1 MELLLAT
8 IIQLTIQEDLTM
20 KPFLGID
27 LTNNSENE
35 HQNGIEFLIQETPA
49 EVISIVQKQSTR
61 IENMEQKSQ
70 PSSLLQF
77 IQYGSIVF
85 FLLTITTALKLDTP
99 FSAKYHNAP
108 WLYWSAA
115 ICGITGLILTISSR
129 RKRKRFLHSSESLIS
144 QLKDSMKDV
153 YKVLSVPDC
162 AEEIDILSFFYTT
175 DSNQIKIKKNT
186 FPIYDFFSC
195 NFKVYSDAETL
206 YLVCLEG
213 TYAFPLSSITA
224 IRTIKKRVRIL
235 GGWHKE
241 IPYNK
246 GFYKQFHLSFDSY
259 GCIHCNHYYIA
270 ELTHSGK
277 SYGIYIP
284 CYDIAIFER
293 LTGLNAQEN

>member
-108 WLYWSAA
+108 WLYGALQSV
-115 ICGITGLILTISSR
+115 
-129 RKRKRFLHSSESLIS
+129 ESLDLFS
-144 QLKDSMKDV
+144 PFQ
-153 YKVLSVPDC
+153 
-162 AEEIDILSFFYTT
+162 T
-175 DSNQIKIKKNT
+175 DEKEN
-186 FPIYDFFSC
+186 
-195 NFKVYSDAETL
+195 
-206 YLVCLEG
+206 
-213 TYAFPLSSITA
+213 AF
-224 IRTIKKRVRIL
+224 
-235 GGWHKE
+235 
-241 IPYNK
+241 
-246 GFYKQFHLSFDSY
+246 
-259 GCIHCNHYYIA
+259 CIQVN
-270 ELTHSGK
+270 
-277 SYGIYIP
+277 
-284 CYDIAIFER
+284 R
-293 LTGLNAQEN
+293 

>member
-1 MELLLAT
+1 
-8 IIQLTIQEDLTM
+8 M

-27 LTNNSENE
+27 LTNNPENE
-35 HQNGIEFLIQETPA
+35 HQNGIEFLIKETPA
-49 EVISIVQKQSTR
+49 EVISVVQKQSTR

-70 PSSLLQF
+70 SSSLLQF

-85 FLLTITTALKLDTP
+85 FLLTITATLKLDTP
-99 FSAKYHNAP
+99 FAEKYHNAP
-108 WLYWSAA
+108 WLYWICV
-115 ICGITGLILTISSR
+115 ICGITGLILTISSK
-129 RKRKRFLHSSESLIS
+129 RKRKCFLDSSEALLC
-144 QLKDSMKDV
+144 QLKDSMMDV

-175 DSNQIKIKKNT
+175 DRNQIKIKKNT

-195 NFKVYSDAETL
+195 NFKIYSDAETL

-213 TYAFPLSSITA
+213 VYAFPLSSITS
-224 IRTIKKRVRIL
+224 IRTIRKRVRIL

-241 IPYNK
+241 TPYNK
-246 GFYKQFHLSFDSY
+246 GFYKQFHLSFDAY
-259 GCIHCNHYYIA
+259 GCIHCNRYYIV

-293 LTGLNAQEN
+293 LAGLNAQEN